1 MKYSFNNKNF
11 NDFSVYEI
19 NKLPAR
25 AYFIPYSNKNV
36 LQKTGF
42 AKERV
47 SSDMVTVMSGK
58 WDFKYFKSSS
68 DVPKTIDTDKI
79 DFDTVKVPS
88 TWQRTGYEKPVY
100 INWQYEF
107 DNPAPFVPENCSVG
121 IYRKKLDLI
130 KGRKYIIAFLGVAG
144 GLDLYMNGR
153 FVGYSEGA
161 HNTAEF
167 DLKKYAVEGE
177 NEILAIVHKWS
188 NGTYLECQDMF
199 RENGIFRDVL
209 LYELPDTYINDFC
222 IDTSEKKGKW
232 NLDINIEIKGRVAD
246 YRICAELYDG
256 KKLINTVE
264 CKADAKSALSLNDL
278 DVKTWNA
285 EIPKIYNLFITLL
298 NKDGEVMS
306 LRNFTGFKKVEI
318 KKNIFT
324 FNNQKIKFKGVNHH
338 DTNPK
343 YGYVMSLKD
352 IEKDIKLM
360 KSLNVNAVRT
370 SHYPPDHQF
379 LVLCD
384 LYGLYVVDEADIETH
399 GCGSE
404 YYGNINLISHDPAWE
419 PRYLDR
425 VSRMYYRD
433 RNRTCVTMWSLGN
446 EAGGYNNQDACYRF
460 LHENCPKI
468 PVHYEGVVRG
478 ERFAYDVISE
488 MYTHQNDVEKTGKKT
503 RGSKYN
509 KKPFFLCEYA
519 HAMGVGPGGLED
531 YWKHLYKYDNLM
543 GGCIWEWAD
552 HAVYHSHGKL
562 KYTYGGDHGEKRH
575 DGNFCVDG
583 LIYPDRTP
591 HTGAYE
597 MQAVYRPV
605 RAYWADGKL
614 TFENTNRF
622 RNTDYITADY
632 SVVLNGSEVLSK
644 GSIRL
649 DIDACSKIETE
660 FPVKIP
666 KSKCDLFL
674 NITYKDGKTII
685 AKEQII
691 LKNEYVCNIPS
702 SKTKA
707 KFCADES
714 KLNVL
719 FDDGEII
726 FDGKTGFIESFK
738 YSGKELINKKPS
750 FCKGFYPN
758 IFRALLDNDA
768 AQRDSWE
775 NAGYSDYSAEL
786 KTINA
791 KQTGNKVAVDEEYI
805 LISGKKKI
813 AAVCINYIIS
823 GNGVVKVTSSFMPL
837 TSKTAAKHFP
847 RFGLSLEMPKE
858 FKYIE
863 YYGLGEKENM
873 CDFSAQCTIGRF
885 KTDVSSMQEGY
896 IKPQDSGNRTK
907 VRELTVKNKKGNG
920 LKFCFNENEFSFN
933 VRNYCMNTLVNA
945 KHIEDLK
952 DEKTTVVNIDG
963 FLRGTGTSSCGP
975 DTLPA
980 YDIDA
985 SNGLEFSFTVI
996 PV

>member
-25 AYFIPYSNKNV
+25 AYFIPYSSKAV
-36 LQKTGF
+36 LQKTNF
-42 AKERV
+42 VKERV
-47 SSDMVTVMSGK
+47 SSDMVTVLSGK
-58 WDFKYFKSSS
+58 WDFAYFKKNT
-68 DVPKTIDTDKI
+68 DVPKTINTSELG
-79 DFDTVKVPS
+79 FDEVKVPS

-107 DNPAPFVPENCSVG
+107 DHPAPNVPEECSVG
-121 IYRKKLDLI
+121 IYRKVITLS
-130 KGRKYIIAFLGVAG
+130 KGKKYIISFLGVAG
-144 GLDLYMNGR
+144 GLDLYMNGK

-167 DLKKYAVEGE
+167 DLKKYAVDGE
-177 NEILAIVHKWS
+177 NEILAVVHKWS

-209 LYELPDTYINDFC
+209 LYEMPDTFINDFY
-222 IDTSEKKGKW
+222 IESTEKKGKW
-232 NLDINIEIKGRVAD
+232 NLNVKTEIKGRTAGCTV
-246 YRICAELYDG
+246 RAELYDG
-256 KKLINTVE
+256 KKL
-264 CKADAKSALSLNDL
+264 KASALEKAGAQTVLALEGL
-278 DVKTWNA
+278 DVESWNA
-285 EIPKIYNLFITLL
+285 EIPKVYDLFITLL
-298 NKDGEVMS
+298 NKDGEVMT
-306 LRNFTGFKKVEI
+306 LRNITGFKKVEI

-324 FNNQKIKFKGVNHH
+324 FNGQKIKFKGVNHH

-343 YGYVMSLKD
+343 TGYAMSIKD

-379 LVLCD
+379 LVMCD
-384 LYGLYVVDEADIETH
+384 IYGLYVVDEADIETH
-399 GCGSE
+399 GCGSQ
-404 YYGNINLISHDPAWE
+404 YYGNIDLISHDPAWE

-433 RNRTCVTMWSLGN
+433 RNRVCVTMWSLGN

-460 LHENCPKI
+460 LHEICPQI

-478 ERFAYDVISE
+478 ERFAYDIISE

-503 RGSKYN
+503 RGAKYS

-552 HAVYHSHGKL
+552 HAVYHSRGKL

-583 LIYPDRTP
+583 LVYPDRTP

-605 RAYWADGKL
+605 RAYWNAGKL

-622 RNTDYITADY
+622 RNSDYITADCC
-632 SVVLNGSEVLSK
+632 VVLNGKEVLNKS
-644 GSIRL
+644 SMRL
-649 DIDACSKIETE
+649 DIAPCSKVEVD
-660 FPVKIP
+660 FPVKVP
-666 KSKCDLFL
+666 KSKCDLFI
-674 NITYKDGKTII
+674 NITYSEGNAFI
-685 AKEQII
+685 AKEQIVI
-691 LKNEYVCNIPS
+691 KNDFVCDTPS
-702 SKTKA
+702 SKAKA
-707 KFCADES
+707 KFVADGDCV
-714 KLNVL
+714 KILL
-719 FDDGEII
+719 DKGDIT
-726 FDGKTGFIESFK
+726 FDGKTGFIESFR
-738 YSGKELINKKPS
+738 YSEKELINKKPA

-768 AQRDSWE
+768 SPRESWE
-775 NAGYSDYSAEL
+775 KAGYSDYRVEL
-786 KTINA
+786 STINA
-791 KQTGNKVAVDEEYI
+791 SQSGNKVCVEEEFA
-805 LISGKKKI
+805 LVSGKKKI
-813 AAVCINYIIS
+813 ARVTLEYLIS
-823 GNGVVKVTSSFMPL
+823 GNGVMNVAAHFMPL
-837 TSKTAAKHFP
+837 SSKTAAKHLP
-847 RFGLSLEMPKE
+847 RFGLTLEMPKE

-873 CDFSAQCTIGRF
+873 CDFNAQCVIGRY
-885 KTDVSSMQEGY
+885 KTDIPSMQEAY
-896 IKPQDSGNRTK
+896 IKPQDSGNRTAVK
-907 VRELTVKNKKGNG
+907 ELTVTNRKGNG
-920 LKFCFNENEFSFN
+920 LKFCFEEKPFSFN
-933 VRNYCMNTLVNA
+933 ARNYCQNTLVNA
-945 KHIEDLK
+945 KHIEDLN
-952 DEKTTVVNIDG
+952 DEKTSVINIDG

-975 DTLPA
+975 DTLPP
-980 YDIDA
+980 YDVDA
-985 SNGLEFSFTVI
+985 GKGLDFAFTVI